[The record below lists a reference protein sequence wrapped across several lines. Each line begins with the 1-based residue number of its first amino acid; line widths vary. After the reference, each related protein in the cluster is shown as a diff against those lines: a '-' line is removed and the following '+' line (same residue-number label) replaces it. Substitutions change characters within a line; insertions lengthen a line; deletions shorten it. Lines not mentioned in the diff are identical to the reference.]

1 MYKLAILEYKTG
13 KFGFVGNVPMIL
25 AFEID
30 DSMSLVEYEKYVG
43 NQMRLPSKFRTLKYR
58 RFDTKQDALN
68 AAKDLNIEVNHD

>member
-1 MYKLAILEYKTG
+1 MYELAILEYKTG
-13 KFGFVGNVPMIL
+13 KFGFVGSVPMIL

-30 DSMSLVEYEKYVG
+30 DSISLAEYENYVD
-43 NQMRLPSKFRTLKYR
+43 NQMRLPSKFRTIKNR